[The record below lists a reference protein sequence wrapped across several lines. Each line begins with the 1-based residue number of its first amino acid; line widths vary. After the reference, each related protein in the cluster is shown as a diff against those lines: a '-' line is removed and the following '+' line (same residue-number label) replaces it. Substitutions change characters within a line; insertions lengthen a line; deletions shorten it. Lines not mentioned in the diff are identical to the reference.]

1 MSTFIPPTPAA
12 NQSAEQHEEP
22 SEQDSFNHLL
32 YKVLR
37 LTSEQV
43 QDLNDWMKHRGIP
56 NVHEIIA
63 QNFRKPH
70 ALEDDLQ
77 FIKKGESCYIQSNV
91 MISLSLIITYIKHLR
106 YSAKTKYF
114 GSFFYIQID
123 PQDYDEWR
131 TTPPE
136 EEVHFQTPSKFG
148 SPTTPKSIATS
159 ETSES
164 YITLTNFKKG
174 IKRDAS
180 AYPTFKN
187 ERYYNTFIRHFKATA
202 KAQGLNSLM
211 DPNFTP
217 GSDEYEQQ
225 LFQEQQDFLY
235 SVLIS
240 SLKTDFSEA
249 LVKDHEGDAQ
259 LILELLHEHH
269 TGNSQYSR
277 SEINRITKYLTN
289 IKLDDTW
296 RGTNESFLM
305 HYNDQLCLLDSLVD
319 SDEKLPDNTRVTFL
333 ESAVESVPDLR
344 RVKITDNVLQA
355 QLNSTRPITYRS
367 YFDLLKDAA
376 FHLDQATKKGNK
388 IRRTNVHFSGPN
400 DEDEH
405 QNPSSNDPQVIQQ
418 EDVPSESPEP
428 LSYSVFQ
435 SHFQE
440 SSTPSTQKIFLPKPI
455 WEKLSKDQQQM
466 IIDHNRSL
474 PKIGS
479 SSPSTPNKSPSP
491 LPHKPTPQQTT
502 KSQQVHTHQSDKST
516 ADTAKA
522 ETIPSDPLLAMV
534 HQSIHTSDDD
544 ASDITKVLSTK
555 RSRQIQVCKRY
566 LFQHANHTNN
576 QLVDRGANG
585 GLAGSDMRV
594 IYRTN
599 RKINISGI
607 DNHEVTGLDVVT
619 AATLLNTSQGKVIG
633 IFNEYA
639 YLGKGSSIH
648 SSGQLEWF
656 KTYVDEKSI
665 KVGGTQ
671 LITTLDGYSVPLLI
685 QDGLAYATSLGR
697 PTDQDMDTYPHVF
710 FTSPDEWD
718 PSVLDHDPP
727 PLDGLDPSQAADQF
741 FGDPMFDAYGDFN
754 ERIIAN
760 LNILLDAPQGDC
772 GSYIAISSVS
782 TINLHQSS
790 PQEPD
795 WNALRPFF
803 AWTSPSSI
811 KDTFNV
817 TTRHGTAPHTQD
829 YIKKHFK
836 SRNPVFN
843 IPRRSE
849 AVATDTIFSD
859 TPAVDDGSTMAQF
872 FCGRDT
878 LVCDA
883 YGIKS
888 TKQFINTLSDNIRK
902 RGAMDTLISDG
913 GKYEISK
920 RVTDL
925 LRSLFIQD
933 YQSEPYH
940 QHQNKAENRFGLAK
954 RYTNTVMNTSGCP
967 ACCWL
972 LCLQYICVV
981 LNHLASPTLQGICPV
996 QALEGT
1002 TPDIS
1007 FLLHFSFYEPVY
1019 YRIDSSEPDLNF
1031 PSSSNEKKGYWVGF
1045 ADNQGDSLTWRILTE
1060 DTQKIIIRSGV
1071 RSALRT
1077 ATNQRL
1083 ASPSGEGTTLP
1094 FPIPYPQQSQNS
1106 FPLDPLEASTPN
1118 FEQFVKSQSGE
1129 DEDNPIPMATIDIPN
1144 LLGRSFL
1151 LPPEDNGERHMAK
1164 IIDIDDHGQPLEDIK
1179 FKLKINK
1186 DQAEEIMSYNQ
1197 LMDYIQKGTNA
1208 EEDPDSL
1215 FKFRDIVAH
1224 QGPLESTDPNH
1235 KGSKYNV
1242 MVEWESGEITYEP
1255 LTLISKDDPI
1265 TCAVYAKK
1273 HDLLDTTGWKHLK
1286 RYAKTSKRLIRAV
1299 KQSRIRQVRASTRYQ
1314 HGFQVPRDYNDAMRL
1329 DKENGNT
1336 HWQDAMDLELT
1347 QIHEYKVFKDTG
1359 KAQFHNGKAVIP
1371 DGHQKIRVHF
1381 VYAVKHDGRFKAR
1394 LVADG
1399 HLTKEPVESIY
1410 SGVVSLRSLR
1420 MVVFLSQ
1427 LNNLEI
1433 WGADV
1438 GNAYLEAYT
1447 DEKLCIIAGPE
1458 FKELQGHLLI
1468 MIKALYG
1475 TRSGGARWHDRLFD
1489 ILQELKF
1496 KPSKADPDVWMRPEP
1511 GGTCYEYIAVYVDDL
1526 AIAAKDPQAFC
1537 NELKKRY
1544 NLKLKGVGPLEYH
1557 LGCTYKEDP
1566 DGTLA
1571 ADPRRYVNKILESYE
1586 RMFKEKPRKSRPPL
1600 EGGDHPEMDTSE
1612 LCDEHQTK
1620 QFQTLIGQ
1628 FQWLIALGRFDIA
1641 VHVMSLSRF
1650 RAQPRKGHLDR
1661 AKRIVGYLLFLP
1673 DGAIRFR
1680 TGEPDFSSL
1689 KDQEYDWTRTVYS
1702 GACEQIPH
1710 DIPKPLGKHVQ
1721 TTHYVDANLH
1731 HDLATGK
1738 AVTAVLHFLNQTPID
1753 AYTKRQST
1761 VETAT
1766 YGSEFVAARTAV
1778 DQIIDIHTTLR
1789 YLGVPIRDKSYMF
1802 GDNRS
1807 VVTSSTI
1814 PNSTISKRHHLA
1826 SYHRVREAI
1835 AAKFISFHWK
1845 DGKSNPADILSK
1857 HWEFATVWPM
1867 LKPILFWRGETATQ
1881 LKGSDRIPSTT
1892 PGAEPPRDAKDSGSA
1907 RSHSTHL
1914 KTSSQKRP

>member
-12 NQSAEQHEEP
+12 HKSAEQHEEP
-22 SEQDSFNHLL
+22 SEQDFFNHLL
-32 YKVLR
+32 FKVLR

-56 NVHEIIA
+56 NVHEVIA

-77 FIKKGESCYIQSNV
+77 FIREDKPCYIQSNV
-91 MISLSLIITYIKHLR
+91 MISLSLMITYIKHLR

-114 GSFFYIQID
+114 GPFYYIQID

-136 EEVHFQTPSKFG
+136 EEVHFQTPSKLG
-148 SPTTPKSIATS
+148 SPATPRSMATS
-159 ETSES
+159 VASES
-164 YITLTNFKKG
+164 YITLSNFKKG

-180 AYPTFKN
+180 AYPIFKN

-225 LFQEQQDFLY
+225 LFQDQQDFLY

-259 LILELLHEHH
+259 LIIELLHEHH

-305 HYNDQLCLLDSLVD
+305 HYNDQLRLLDSLVD

-355 QLNSTRPITYRS
+355 QLDSTRPITYRS

-376 FHLDQATKKGNK
+376 FHLDQATKRGSK

-400 DEDEH
+400 NEDDH
-405 QNPSSNDPQVIQQ
+405 QNLTSDDHQVIQQ
-418 EDVPSESPEP
+418 EDVCNEPPEP

-435 SHFQE
+435 SHFQG
-440 SSTPSTQKIFLPKPI
+440 SSTSSTQKIFLPKPI

-474 PKIGS
+474 PKSGS
-479 SSPSTPNKSPSP
+479 SSISTPNKSPSP
-491 LPHKPTPQQTT
+491 LPHKPTPQQTA
-502 KSQQVHTHQSDKST
+502 KSQQVHTHQSNEST
-516 ADTAKA
+516 ADTTKI
-522 ETIPSDPLLAMV
+522 ETTPSDPLLAMV
-534 HQSIHTSDDD
+534 HQSIHTSNDD
-544 ASDITKVLSTK
+544 ASDITKVLSAK
-555 RSRQIQVCKRY
+555 RSRQIQVCKHY
-566 LFQHANHTNN
+566 IFQHANHTNN

-594 IYRTN
+594 IYKTH

-607 DNHEVTGLDVVT
+607 DNHEVNGLDVVT
-619 AATLLNTSQGKVIG
+619 AATLLNTSLGKVIG

-639 YLGKGSSIH
+639 HLGKGSSIH

-656 KTYVDEKSI
+656 KTHVDEKSI

-671 LITTLDGYSVPLLI
+671 LITTLEGYSVPLLI
-685 QDGLAYATSLGR
+685 KDALAYAASLGR

-727 PLDGLDPSQAADQF
+727 PLDGLDPSQVLDQP

-760 LNILLDAPQGDC
+760 LNILLDAPPEDY
-772 GSYIAISSVS
+772 GSYIA
-782 TINLHQSS
+782 NLHQGSS
-790 PQEPD
+790 QEPD

-811 KDTFNV
+811 QDTFNV
-817 TTRHGTAPHTQD
+817 TTRHGSAPHTQD

-940 QHQNKAENRFGLAK
+940 QHQNKAENCFGLAK

-967 ACCWL
+967 AFCWL

-1077 ATNQRL
+1077 TANQRL

-1094 FPIPYPQQSQNS
+1094 FPIPYSQSQNS
-1106 FPLDPLEASTPN
+1106 LPLDPLDASTPN
-1118 FEQFVKSQSGE
+1118 FEHFVKSQTGE
-1129 DEDNPIPMATIDIPN
+1129 DEANPIPMANIDIPN

-1164 IIDIDDHGQPLEDIK
+1164 AIDIDDHGQTLEDIK

-1197 LMDYIQKGTNA
+1197 LMDYIQKGTDA

-1242 MVEWESGEITYEP
+1242 MVEWESGEVTYEP

-1299 KQSRIRQVRASTRYQ
+1299 KQSRIRQVRASVRYQ
-1314 HGFQVPRDYNDAMRL
+1314 HGFQVPKDYNDAMRL

-1359 KAQFHNGKAVIP
+1359 KAKFHNGNVVTP
-1371 DGHQKIRVHF
+1371 DGFQKIRVHF

-1447 DEKLCIIAGPE
+1447 DEKLCIMAGPE

-1468 MIKALYG
+1468 MVKALYG

-1489 ILQELKF
+1489 ILQEMKF
-1496 KPSKADPDVWMRPEP
+1496 KPFKADPDVWMRPEP

-1526 AIAAKDPQAFC
+1526 AIAAKDSQAFC
-1537 NELKKRY
+1537 NELKKKY

-1557 LGCTYKEDP
+1557 LGCTYKKDP

-1571 ADPRRYVNKILESYE
+1571 ADPRRYVNKILESFE

-1600 EGGDHPEMDTSE
+1600 EGGDHPELDTSE

-1628 FQWLIALGRFDIA
+1628 LQWLISLGRFDIA

-1650 RAQPRKGHLDR
+1650 RAQPRKGHLNR

-1738 AVTAVLHFLNQTPID
+1738 AVTAALHFLNQTPID

-1761 VETAT
+1761 VESAT
-1766 YGSEFVAARTAV
+1766 YGSEFGAARTAV
-1778 DQIIDIHTTLR
+1778 DQIIDIRTTLR

-1802 GDNRS
+1802 GDNKS

-1835 AAKFISFHWK
+1835 AAKFISFQWK

-1914 KTSSQKRP
+1914 ETSSSNRP

>member
-12 NQSAEQHEEP
+12 TKSAEHHEEP

-32 YKVLR
+32 FKVLR

-43 QDLNDWMKHRGIP
+43 QDLNDWMIHRGTP
-56 NVHEIIA
+56 NVHEVIV
-63 QNFRKPH
+63 QSFRRPH
-70 ALEDDLQ
+70 ALEDDLH
-77 FIKKGESCYIQSNV
+77 FIRENKTCYIKAHV
-91 MISLSLIITYIKHLR
+91 MVSLSLMITYIKHLR
-106 YSAKTKYF
+106 YSGKAAHF
-114 GSFFYIQID
+114 GPFYYIQID

-131 TTPPE
+131 ISTPE
-136 EEVHFQTPSKFG
+136 EEIHFQTPSKLG
-148 SPTTPKSIATS
+148 SPATPRSMATS
-159 ETSES
+159 QASES

-180 AYPTFKN
+180 AYPILKN

-202 KAQGLNSLM
+202 KAQGLNTLM

-305 HYNDQLCLLDSLVD
+305 HYNDQLRLLDSLVD

-344 RVKITDNVLQA
+344 QVKITDNVLQA
-355 QLNSTRPITYRS
+355 QLDSTRPISYRS

-376 FHLDQATKKGNK
+376 FHHDQATKRGNK
-388 IRRTNVHFSGPN
+388 IRHTNVHFSGPN

-405 QNPSSNDPQVIQQ
+405 QNLSSDDPQVIQQ
-418 EDVPSESPEP
+418 EDVSSKPPEP

-435 SHFQE
+435 SHFQG
-440 SSTPSTQKIFLPKPI
+440 SSTSNTQKIFLPKPI

-474 PKIGS
+474 PNSGS
-479 SSPSTPNKSPSP
+479 SSLSTPNKNPSP
-491 LPHKPTPQQTT
+491 LPHKPTPQQTA
-502 KSQQVHTHQSDKST
+502 KSQQVHTHQSDQST
-516 ADTAKA
+516 ADTTKV
-522 ETIPSDPLLAMV
+522 ETTPSDPLLAIV

-544 ASDITKVLSTK
+544 ASDITKVLSAK
-555 RSRQIQVCKRY
+555 RSRQIQVCKCY
-566 LFQHANHTNN
+566 IFQHANHTNN

-585 GLAGSDMRV
+585 GLAGSDMQV
-594 IYRTN
+594 IYKTH

-619 AATLLNTSQGKVIG
+619 AATLLNTSLGKVIG

-656 KTYVDEKSI
+656 KTLVDEKSI

-685 QDGLAYATSLGR
+685 RDGLAYATSLGR

-710 FTSPDEWD
+710 FTS
-718 PSVLDHDPP
+718 
-727 PLDGLDPSQAADQF
+727 
-741 FGDPMFDAYGDFN
+741 
-754 ERIIAN
+754 
-760 LNILLDAPQGDC
+760 
-772 GSYIAISSVS
+772 SS
-782 TINLHQSS
+782 
-790 PQEPD
+790 
-795 WNALRPFF
+795 
-803 AWTSPSSI
+803 
-811 KDTFNV
+811 
-817 TTRHGTAPHTQD
+817 
-829 YIKKHFK
+829 
-836 SRNPVFN
+836 
-843 IPRRSE
+843 
-849 AVATDTIFSD
+849 
-859 TPAVDDGSTMAQF
+859 
-872 FCGRDT
+872 
-878 LVCDA
+878 
-883 YGIKS
+883 
-888 TKQFINTLSDNIRK
+888 
-902 RGAMDTLISDG
+902 
-913 GKYEISK
+913 
-920 RVTDL
+920 
-925 LRSLFIQD
+925 
-933 YQSEPYH
+933 
-940 QHQNKAENRFGLAK
+940 
-954 RYTNTVMNTSGCP
+954 
-967 ACCWL
+967 
-972 LCLQYICVV
+972 
-981 LNHLASPTLQGICPV
+981 
-996 QALEGT
+996 
-1002 TPDIS
+1002 
-1007 FLLHFSFYEPVY
+1007 
-1019 YRIDSSEPDLNF
+1019 
-1031 PSSSNEKKGYWVGF
+1031 
-1045 ADNQGDSLTWRILTE
+1045 
-1060 DTQKIIIRSGV
+1060 
-1071 RSALRT
+1071 
-1077 ATNQRL
+1077 
-1083 ASPSGEGTTLP
+1083 
-1094 FPIPYPQQSQNS
+1094 
-1106 FPLDPLEASTPN
+1106 
-1118 FEQFVKSQSGE
+1118 
-1129 DEDNPIPMATIDIPN
+1129 
-1144 LLGRSFL
+1144 
-1151 LPPEDNGERHMAK
+1151 
-1164 IIDIDDHGQPLEDIK
+1164 
-1179 FKLKINK
+1179 
-1186 DQAEEIMSYNQ
+1186 
-1197 LMDYIQKGTNA
+1197 
-1208 EEDPDSL
+1208 
-1215 FKFRDIVAH
+1215 
-1224 QGPLESTDPNH
+1224 
-1235 KGSKYNV
+1235 
-1242 MVEWESGEITYEP
+1242 MVEWESGEVTYEP

-1299 KQSRIRQVRASTRYQ
+1299 KQSRIRQVRASARYQ
-1314 HGFQVPRDYNDAMRL
+1314 HGFQVPKDYNDAMRL

-1359 KAQFHNGKAVIP
+1359 KAQFHNGKVVIP
-1371 DGHQKIRVHF
+1371 DGFQKIRVHF

-1447 DEKLCIIAGPE
+1447 DEKLYIIAGPE

-1468 MIKALYG
+1468 MVKALYG
-1475 TRSGGARWHDRLFD
+1475 TRSGGARWHNRLFD

-1537 NELKKRY
+1537 NELKEKY

-1557 LGCTYKEDP
+1557 LGCTYKKDP

-1586 RMFKEKPRKSRPPL
+1586 RMFNKKPRKSRPPL
-1600 EGGDHPEMDTSE
+1600 EGGDHPELDTSE
-1612 LCDEHQTK
+1612 LCDDHQTK

-1628 FQWLIALGRFDIA
+1628 LQWLISLGRFDIA

-1689 KDQEYDWTRTVYS
+1689 KDQEYDWTRSVYS

-1778 DQIIDIHTTLR
+1778 DQIIDIRTTLR

-1826 SYHRVREAI
+1826 SYHQVREAI

-1857 HWEFATVWPM
+1857 HWEFATVWPL

-1907 RSHSTHL
+1907 RSHSMHL
-1914 KTSSQKRP
+1914 ETSSSNRP

>member
-12 NQSAEQHEEP
+12 HKSAEQHEEP

-32 YKVLR
+32 FKVLR

-56 NVHEIIA
+56 NVHEVIA
-63 QNFRKPH
+63 QNFHKPH

-77 FIKKGESCYIQSNV
+77 FIREDKPCYIQSNV
-91 MISLSLIITYIKHLR
+91 MISLSLMITYIKHLR

-114 GSFFYIQID
+114 GPFYYIQID

-136 EEVHFQTPSKFG
+136 EEVHFQTPSKLG
-148 SPTTPKSIATS
+148 SPATPRSMATS
-159 ETSES
+159 VASES
-164 YITLTNFKKG
+164 YITLSNFKKG

-180 AYPTFKN
+180 AYPIFTN

-225 LFQEQQDFLY
+225 LFQDQQDFLY
-235 SVLIS
+235 SVLIP

-259 LILELLHEHH
+259 LIIELLHEHH

-305 HYNDQLCLLDSLVD
+305 HYNDQLRLLDSLVD

-355 QLNSTRPITYRS
+355 QLDSTRPITYRS

-376 FHLDQATKKGNK
+376 FHLDQATKRGSK

-400 DEDEH
+400 NEDDH
-405 QNPSSNDPQVIQQ
+405 QNLTSDDHQVIQQ
-418 EDVPSESPEP
+418 EDVCNEPPEP

-435 SHFQE
+435 SHFQG
-440 SSTPSTQKIFLPKPI
+440 SSTSSTQKIFLPKPI

-474 PKIGS
+474 PKSGS
-479 SSPSTPNKSPSP
+479 SSISTPNKSPSP
-491 LPHKPTPQQTT
+491 LPHKPTPQQTA
-502 KSQQVHTHQSDKST
+502 KSQQVHTHQSDEST
-516 ADTAKA
+516 ADTTKI
-522 ETIPSDPLLAMV
+522 ETTPSDPLLAMV
-534 HQSIHTSDDD
+534 HQSIHTSNDD
-544 ASDITKVLSTK
+544 ASDITKVLSAK
-555 RSRQIQVCKRY
+555 RSRQIQVCKHY
-566 LFQHANHTNN
+566 IFQHANHTNN

-594 IYRTN
+594 IYKTH

-607 DNHEVTGLDVVT
+607 DNHEVNGLDVVT
-619 AATLLNTSQGKVIG
+619 AATLLNTSLGKVIG
-633 IFNEYA
+633 IFIEYA
-639 YLGKGSSIH
+639 HLGKGSSIH

-656 KTYVDEKSI
+656 KTHVDEKSI

-671 LITTLDGYSVPLLI
+671 LITTLEGYSVPLLI
-685 QDGLAYATSLGR
+685 KDGLAYATSLGR

-727 PLDGLDPSQAADQF
+727 PLDGLDPSQVLDQP

-760 LNILLDAPQGDC
+760 LNILLDAPPEDY
-772 GSYIAISSVS
+772 GSYIA
-782 TINLHQSS
+782 NLHQGSS
-790 PQEPD
+790 QEPD

-811 KDTFNV
+811 QDTFNV
-817 TTRHGTAPHTQD
+817 TTRHGSAPHTQD

-849 AVATDTIFSD
+849 AVATDSIFSD

-878 LVCDA
+878 LVCHA

-967 ACCWL
+967 AFCWL

-1077 ATNQRL
+1077 TTNQRL

-1094 FPIPYPQQSQNS
+1094 FPIPYSQSQNS
-1106 FPLDPLEASTPN
+1106 LPLDPLDASTPN
-1118 FEQFVKSQSGE
+1118 FEHFVKSQTGE
-1129 DEDNPIPMATIDIPN
+1129 DEDNPIPMANIDIPN

-1164 IIDIDDHGQPLEDIK
+1164 VIDIDDHGQTLEDIK

-1197 LMDYIQKGTNA
+1197 LMDYIQKGTDA

-1235 KGSKYNV
+1235 KGSKYNI
-1242 MVEWESGEITYEP
+1242 MVEWESGEVTYEP

-1299 KQSRIRQVRASTRYQ
+1299 KQSRICQVRASVRYQ
-1314 HGFQVPRDYNDAMRL
+1314 HGFQVPKDYNDAMRL

-1336 HWQDAMDLELT
+1336 HWQDALDLELT

-1359 KAQFHNGKAVIP
+1359 KAKFHNGKVVTP
-1371 DGHQKIRVHF
+1371 DGFQKIRVHF

-1399 HLTKEPVESIY
+1399 HLTKEPVDSIY

-1447 DEKLCIIAGPE
+1447 DEKLCIMAGPE

-1468 MIKALYG
+1468 MVKALYG

-1489 ILQELKF
+1489 ILQEMKF

-1526 AIAAKDPQAFC
+1526 AIAAKDSQAFC
-1537 NELKKRY
+1537 NELKKKY

-1557 LGCTYKEDP
+1557 LGCTYKKDP

-1600 EGGDHPEMDTSE
+1600 EGGDHPELDTSE

-1628 FQWLIALGRFDIA
+1628 LQWLISLGRFDIA

-1738 AVTAVLHFLNQTPID
+1738 AVTAALLFLNQTPID
-1753 AYTKRQST
+1753 AYTNRQST

-1778 DQIIDIHTTLR
+1778 DQIIDIRTTLR

-1802 GDNRS
+1802 GDNKS

-1857 HWEFATVWPM
+1857 HWEFATMWPM
-1867 LKPILFWRGETATQ
+1867 LKPILFWRGKTATQ

-1892 PGAEPPRDAKDSGSA
+1892 PCAEPPRDAKDSGSA

-1914 KTSSQKRP
+1914 ETSSSNRT

>member
-1 MSTFIPPTPAA
+1 
-12 NQSAEQHEEP
+12 
-22 SEQDSFNHLL
+22 
-32 YKVLR
+32 
-37 LTSEQV
+37 
-43 QDLNDWMKHRGIP
+43 
-56 NVHEIIA
+56 
-63 QNFRKPH
+63 
-70 ALEDDLQ
+70 
-77 FIKKGESCYIQSNV
+77 
-91 MISLSLIITYIKHLR
+91 
-106 YSAKTKYF
+106 
-114 GSFFYIQID
+114 
-123 PQDYDEWR
+123 
-131 TTPPE
+131 
-136 EEVHFQTPSKFG
+136 
-148 SPTTPKSIATS
+148 
-159 ETSES
+159 
-164 YITLTNFKKG
+164 
-174 IKRDAS
+174 
-180 AYPTFKN
+180 
-187 ERYYNTFIRHFKATA
+187 
-202 KAQGLNSLM
+202 
-211 DPNFTP
+211 
-217 GSDEYEQQ
+217 
-225 LFQEQQDFLY
+225 
-235 SVLIS
+235 
-240 SLKTDFSEA
+240 
-249 LVKDHEGDAQ
+249 
-259 LILELLHEHH
+259 
-269 TGNSQYSR
+269 
-277 SEINRITKYLTN
+277 
-289 IKLDDTW
+289 
-296 RGTNESFLM
+296 M
-305 HYNDQLCLLDSLVD
+305 HYNDQLRLLDSLVD
-319 SDEKLPDNTRVTFL
+319 SDEKLPDNTKVTFL

-355 QLNSTRPITYRS
+355 QLDSTRPITYRS

-376 FHLDQATKKGNK
+376 FHLDQATKRGSK

-400 DEDEH
+400 NEDDH
-405 QNPSSNDPQVIQQ
+405 QNLTSDDHQVIQQ
-418 EDVPSESPEP
+418 EDVCNEPPEH

-435 SHFQE
+435 SHFQG
-440 SSTPSTQKIFLPKPI
+440 SSTSSTQKIFLSKPI

-474 PKIGS
+474 PKSGS
-479 SSPSTPNKSPSP
+479 SSISTPNKSPSP
-491 LPHKPTPQQTT
+491 LPHKPTPQQTA
-502 KSQQVHTHQSDKST
+502 KSQQVHTHQSDEST
-516 ADTAKA
+516 ADTTKI
-522 ETIPSDPLLAMV
+522 ETTPSDPLLAMV
-534 HQSIHTSDDD
+534 HQSIHTSNDDS
-544 ASDITKVLSTK
+544 SDITKVLSAK
-555 RSRQIQVCKRY
+555 RSRQIQVCKHY
-566 LFQHANHTNN
+566 IFQHANHTNN

-594 IYRTN
+594 IYKTN

-607 DNHEVTGLDVVT
+607 DNHEVNGLDVVT
-619 AATLLNTSQGKVIG
+619 AATLLNTSLGKVIG

-639 YLGKGSSIH
+639 HLGKGSSIH

-656 KTYVDEKSI
+656 KTHVDEKSI

-671 LITTLDGYSVPLLI
+671 LITTLEGYSVPFLI
-685 QDGLAYATSLGR
+685 KDGLAYATSLGR

-727 PLDGLDPSQAADQF
+727 PLDGLDPSQVLDQP

-760 LNILLDAPQGDC
+760 LNILLDAPPEDY
-772 GSYIAISSVS
+772 GSYIA
-782 TINLHQSS
+782 NLHQGSS
-790 PQEPD
+790 QEPD

-811 KDTFNV
+811 QDTFNV
-817 TTRHGTAPHTQD
+817 TTRHGSAPHTQD

-925 LRSLFIQD
+925 LRSLFVQD
-933 YQSEPYH
+933 NQSEPYH

-967 ACCWL
+967 AFCWL

-1060 DTQKIIIRSGV
+1060 DTQKIIICSGV

-1077 ATNQRL
+1077 TTNQRL

-1094 FPIPYPQQSQNS
+1094 FPIPYSQSQNS
-1106 FPLDPLEASTPN
+1106 LPLDPLDASTPN
-1118 FEQFVKSQSGE
+1118 FEHFVKSQTGE
-1129 DEDNPIPMATIDIPN
+1129 DEDNPIPMANIDIPN

-1151 LPPEDNGERHMAK
+1151 LPPEDNGERHMVK
-1164 IIDIDDHGQPLEDIK
+1164 VIDIDDHGQTLEDIK

-1197 LMDYIQKGTNA
+1197 LMDYIQKGTDA

-1242 MVEWESGEITYEP
+1242 MVEWESGEVTYEP

-1299 KQSRIRQVRASTRYQ
+1299 KQSRFRQVRASVRYQ
-1314 HGFQVPRDYNDAMRL
+1314 HGFQVPKDYNDAMRL

-1359 KAQFHNGKAVIP
+1359 KAKFHNGKVVTP
-1371 DGHQKIRVHF
+1371 DGFQKIRVHF

-1399 HLTKEPVESIY
+1399 HLTKEPVDSIY

-1438 GNAYLEAYT
+1438 GNEYLEAYT
-1447 DEKLCIIAGPE
+1447 DEKLCIMAGPE

-1468 MIKALYG
+1468 MVKALYG

-1489 ILQELKF
+1489 ILQEMKF

-1526 AIAAKDPQAFC
+1526 AIAAKDSQAFC
-1537 NELKKRY
+1537 NELKKKY

-1557 LGCTYKEDP
+1557 LGCTYKKDP

-1571 ADPRRYVNKILESYE
+1571 ADPRRYVNKILESFE
-1586 RMFKEKPRKSRPPL
+1586 RMFKEKPRKSSPPL
-1600 EGGDHPEMDTSE
+1600 EGGDHPELDTSE

-1628 FQWLIALGRFDIA
+1628 LQWLISLGRFDIA

-1680 TGEPDFSSL
+1680 TREPDFSSL

-1738 AVTAVLHFLNQTPID
+1738 AVTAALHFLNQTPID

-1778 DQIIDIHTTLR
+1778 DQIIDIRTTLR
-1789 YLGVPIRDKSYMF
+1789 YLGVPIRDKSCMF
-1802 GDNRS
+1802 GDNKS

-1907 RSHSTHL
+1907 RSHSMHL
-1914 KTSSQKRP
+1914 ETSSSNRP

>member
-1 MSTFIPPTPAA
+1 M
-12 NQSAEQHEEP
+12 
-22 SEQDSFNHLL
+22 
-32 YKVLR
+32 
-37 LTSEQV
+37 
-43 QDLNDWMKHRGIP
+43 
-56 NVHEIIA
+56 
-63 QNFRKPH
+63 
-70 ALEDDLQ
+70 
-77 FIKKGESCYIQSNV
+77 
-91 MISLSLIITYIKHLR
+91 
-106 YSAKTKYF
+106 
-114 GSFFYIQID
+114 
-123 PQDYDEWR
+123 
-131 TTPPE
+131 
-136 EEVHFQTPSKFG
+136 
-148 SPTTPKSIATS
+148 ATS
-159 ETSES
+159 QASES

-180 AYPTFKN
+180 AYPIFKN
-187 ERYYNTFIRHFKATA
+187 ERYYNTFIHHFRATA
-202 KAQGLNSLM
+202 LKQGLNTLM

-249 LVKDHEGDAQ
+249 HVKDHEGDAQ

-296 RGTNESFLM
+296 RGTNESFQACK
-305 HYNDQLCLLDSLVD
+305 HY
-319 SDEKLPDNTRVTFL
+319 
-333 ESAVESVPDLR
+333 
-344 RVKITDNVLQA
+344 I
-355 QLNSTRPITYRS
+355 
-367 YFDLLKDAA
+367 
-376 FHLDQATKKGNK
+376 
-388 IRRTNVHFSGPN
+388 
-400 DEDEH
+400 
-405 QNPSSNDPQVIQQ
+405 
-418 EDVPSESPEP
+418 
-428 LSYSVFQ
+428 
-435 SHFQE
+435 
-440 SSTPSTQKIFLPKPI
+440 
-455 WEKLSKDQQQM
+455 
-466 IIDHNRSL
+466 
-474 PKIGS
+474 
-479 SSPSTPNKSPSP
+479 
-491 LPHKPTPQQTT
+491 
-502 KSQQVHTHQSDKST
+502 
-516 ADTAKA
+516 
-522 ETIPSDPLLAMV
+522 
-534 HQSIHTSDDD
+534 
-544 ASDITKVLSTK
+544 
-555 RSRQIQVCKRY
+555 
-566 LFQHANHTNN
+566 FQHANHTNN
-576 QLVDRGANG
+576 QLVDHGANG

-594 IYRTN
+594 IYKTH

-607 DNHEVTGLDVVT
+607 DNHDVTGLDVVT
-619 AATLLNTSQGKVIG
+619 AATLLNTSLGKVIG

-656 KTYVDEKSI
+656 KTLVDEKSI

-685 QDGLAYATSLGR
+685 RDGLAYASSLGR

-727 PLDGLDPSQAADQF
+727 HLGGLDPSQVSDQP

-754 ERIIAN
+754 ECIIAN
-760 LNILLDAPQGDC
+760 LNILLDAPPGDC
-772 GSYIAISSVS
+772 GSYTSTSSVS
-782 TINLHQSS
+782 TVNLHQSS

-843 IPRRSE
+843 IHRHSE

-872 FCGRDT
+872 FCGHDT

-954 RYTNTVMNTSGCP
+954 RYTNTVMNTSGCT

-972 LCLQYICVV
+972 LCFQYICVV

-1077 ATNQRL
+1077 TTNQRL

-1106 FPLDPLEASTPN
+1106 LPLDPLDASTPN
-1118 FEQFVKSQSGE
+1118 FEQFVKSQTGE
-1129 DEDNPIPMATIDIPN
+1129 DEDNPIPMANIDIPN

-1164 IIDIDDHGQPLEDIK
+1164 IIDNDDHGQTLEDIK

-1186 DQAEEIMSYNQ
+1186 DQAEEIMSYNH
-1197 LMDYIQKGTNA
+1197 LMDYIQKGTDA

-1224 QGPLESTDPNH
+1224 QGTLESTDPNH

-1242 MVEWESGEITYEP
+1242 MVEWESGEVTYEP

-1299 KQSRIRQVRASTRYQ
+1299 KQSRICQVRASARYQ
-1314 HGFQVPRDYNDAMRL
+1314 HGFQVP
-1329 DKENGNT
+1329 
-1336 HWQDAMDLELT
+1336 
-1347 QIHEYKVFKDTG
+1347 KD
-1359 KAQFHNGKAVIP
+1359 
-1371 DGHQKIRVHF
+1371 
-1381 VYAVKHDGRFKAR
+1381 
-1394 LVADG
+1394 
-1399 HLTKEPVESIY
+1399 
-1410 SGVVSLRSLR
+1410 
-1420 MVVFLSQ
+1420 
-1427 LNNLEI
+1427 
-1433 WGADV
+1433 
-1438 GNAYLEAYT
+1438 
-1447 DEKLCIIAGPE
+1447 
-1458 FKELQGHLLI
+1458 
-1468 MIKALYG
+1468 
-1475 TRSGGARWHDRLFD
+1475 
-1489 ILQELKF
+1489 
-1496 KPSKADPDVWMRPEP
+1496 
-1511 GGTCYEYIAVYVDDL
+1511 
-1526 AIAAKDPQAFC
+1526 
-1537 NELKKRY
+1537 
-1544 NLKLKGVGPLEYH
+1544 
-1557 LGCTYKEDP
+1557 
-1566 DGTLA
+1566 
-1571 ADPRRYVNKILESYE
+1571 
-1586 RMFKEKPRKSRPPL
+1586 
-1600 EGGDHPEMDTSE
+1600 
-1612 LCDEHQTK
+1612 
-1620 QFQTLIGQ
+1620 
-1628 FQWLIALGRFDIA
+1628 
-1641 VHVMSLSRF
+1641 
-1650 RAQPRKGHLDR
+1650 
-1661 AKRIVGYLLFLP
+1661 
-1673 DGAIRFR
+1673 
-1680 TGEPDFSSL
+1680 
-1689 KDQEYDWTRTVYS
+1689 
-1702 GACEQIPH
+1702 
-1710 DIPKPLGKHVQ
+1710 
-1721 TTHYVDANLH
+1721 
-1731 HDLATGK
+1731 
-1738 AVTAVLHFLNQTPID
+1738 
-1753 AYTKRQST
+1753 
-1761 VETAT
+1761 
-1766 YGSEFVAARTAV
+1766 
-1778 DQIIDIHTTLR
+1778 
-1789 YLGVPIRDKSYMF
+1789 
-1802 GDNRS
+1802 
-1807 VVTSSTI
+1807 
-1814 PNSTISKRHHLA
+1814 
-1826 SYHRVREAI
+1826 
-1835 AAKFISFHWK
+1835 
-1845 DGKSNPADILSK
+1845 
-1857 HWEFATVWPM
+1857 
-1867 LKPILFWRGETATQ
+1867 
-1881 LKGSDRIPSTT
+1881 
-1892 PGAEPPRDAKDSGSA
+1892 
-1907 RSHSTHL
+1907 
-1914 KTSSQKRP
+1914 